1 MLSTSKKKAAICRWL
16 LLFIVFDQAPV
27 HTSVDDHVKIA
38 TTTTTTPIAVRSRN
52 ITFDPTMTF

>member
-1 MLSTSKKKAAICRWL
+1 MLSTSKKKAAICRRL

-38 TTTTTTPIAVRSRN
+38 TTTTPIAVRSRN